1 MRPAPGRLRPVI
13 WELFFM
19 LVILKI
25 PVVYLCAVVWWAVRA
40 EPRPLE
46 GAAQTVSASPSPPTC
61 GWRDRLLATRRR
73 PVRPRPGSG
82 ATASAR
88 AAYARARVRA

>member
-1 MRPAPGRLRPVI
+1 VI
-13 WELFFM
+13 WELLFM

-46 GAAQTVSASPSPPTC
+46 GAARPVLAVPPPSGC
-61 GWRDRLLATRRR
+61 DWRSRVRATGRR

-82 ATASAR
+82 TTASAR
-88 AAYARARVRA
+88 AAYARARVRR